1 MRDEW
6 SLFRHLKELVKR
18 LLTVSGLAVAGSF
31 LAVIR
36 VLFYGP
42 EFAIWP
48 AIAFYLIAQFNDTG
62 RWLIPPFVEKVIAAK
77 YGTPNGAP
85 KPP

>member
-1 MRDEW
+1 MKPEW
-6 SLFRHLKELVKR
+6 GIFRHLKELIKR

-62 RWLIPPFVEKVIAAK
+62 RWLIPPFVEKFLAAK
-77 YGTPNGAP
+77 YANGAP